1 MVSVWQA
8 AELAGPCWHELT
20 LAPTWDTPWAVEPGP
35 VALWLVE
42 ALVGVA
48 VALALAVL
56 PPVACE
62 MAWLCWSLRA
72 PAGWVERVGRVV
84 GGSSTIGGGSGWRRR
99 LRTLAHHVA
108 LPLAACREASRQSS
122 LQ

>member
-1 MVSVWQA
+1 MPAVVSVWQA

-20 LAPTWDTPWAVEPGP
+20 LAPTWDTPCAVDPGP

-48 VALALAVL
+48 LALALAVL

-72 PAGWVERVGRVV
+72 PADSGAGRQVAGRQVGVRRPVQ
-84 GGSSTIGGGSGWRRR
+84 GGS
-99 LRTLAHHVA
+99 
-108 LPLAACREASRQSS
+108 
-122 LQ
+122 